1 MKWTTPSEALT
12 HVTDGMRVFVAS
24 GAATPLS
31 LVEALAVRGSEVRD
45 VEVCHLLTL
54 DKAPYLQSELAGR
67 LRHNAFFIGAN
78 ARAAVHKGEADFTP
92 VFLSEIA
99 SLFRGPMPVD
109 VALVQVTPPDAHG
122 FCSLGVSVDIVKPA
136 LESAAIVIAEVN
148 PKMPRT
154 HGDAFIHSSAI
165 HLAIE
170 VDHELP
176 ELPGETLDED
186 ALAIGKHVAGL
197 VKDGDTLQLGI
208 GAVPNALLAALRD
221 HCSLGIHTEMFSDG
235 VMDLVMRGVI
245 DNSAKTLHR
254 GKLVTSFL
262 MGSRALYRFV
272 DDNPMVEMHPSHYVN
287 DPFIVAKNKNMVAVN
302 SALAVD
308 LTGQVCADSLGPRFH
323 SGVGG
328 QVDFIRGA
336 ARSPGGRPII
346 ALPSTAKGGKLSR
359 IVVELAS
366 GSGVTT
372 TRNDVHFIV
381 TEHGV
386 AALHGC
392 TIRER
397 VKRLVAVAHPKFRD
411 ELLAGARERC
421 WSDA

>member
-1 MKWTTPSEALT
+1 
-12 HVTDGMRVFVAS
+12 
-24 GAATPLS
+24 
-31 LVEALAVRGSEVRD
+31 
-45 VEVCHLLTL
+45 
-54 DKAPYLQSELAGR
+54 
-67 LRHNAFFIGAN
+67 
-78 ARAAVHKGEADFTP
+78 
-92 VFLSEIA
+92 
-99 SLFRGPMPVD
+99 
-109 VALVQVTPPDAHG
+109 
-122 FCSLGVSVDIVKPA
+122 
-136 LESAAIVIAEVN
+136 
-148 PKMPRT
+148 
-154 HGDAFIHSSAI
+154 
-165 HLAIE
+165 
-170 VDHELP
+170 
-176 ELPGETLDED
+176 
-186 ALAIGKHVAGL
+186 
-197 VKDGDTLQLGI
+197 
-208 GAVPNALLAALRD
+208 
-221 HCSLGIHTEMFSDG
+221 MFSDG